1 MVYFPNQKTVT
12 GKILLTQ
19 RAYMNLTSY
28 LPPPHKHNALELLD
42 HIALP
47 VLTKL
52 KKKKHLFL
60 QQNLPF
66 FTIKYLTDIV
76 I

>member
-52 KKKKHLFL
+52 KKKKTPVFATKSSILHYKIF
-60 QQNLPF
+60 N
-66 FTIKYLTDIV
+66 
-76 I
+76 